1 MFHSASFLYSRAKAQ
16 RTYLVCRPAEHR
28 LYSLTPCLSCLAG
41 YDLSVRNTAS
51 LPGGLQGKAADKRLS
66 HSISSSYPSPKLGK
80 HSASAQSYITS
91 LPPWLR
97 HKKNSDSL
105 EPASSNS
112 GSLRWRSEERRKGRD
127 NKSFLI
133 LSLGRMRNNK
143 APSSVLSVI
152 QKCCMFHWALEAHKQ
167 QHTAHTGKKNDL
179 EKWQEEEK
187 NWTVL
192 VQFLSL
198 ILHGHSLFMFSNTQ
212 MARTQQITVRYTGKN
227 KDR

>member
-1 MFHSASFLYSRAKAQ
+1 MFHSASFLYSWAKAQ

-41 YDLSVRNTAS
+41 YDLSIRNTAS

-66 HSISSSYPSPKLGK
+66 HSISSSYPGPKLGK

-97 HKKNSDSL
+97 QKKNSDSL

-143 APSSVLSVI
+143 APNSVLSVI

-167 QHTAHTGKKNDL
+167 QHTAHTGKI
-179 EKWQEEEK
+179 KWLGKVAGAGEE
-187 NWTVL
+187 L
-192 VQFLSL
+192 DS
-198 ILHGHSLFMFSNTQ
+198 FSSISVFNI
-212 MARTQQITVRYTGKN
+212 ARTLFVHVQQHTNGTHATNHCPLHWEK
-227 KDR
+227 